1 MDFSWGLFPGS
12 NEPPYQAA
20 RTFLAYSVLLTGLV
34 GTLSVAPLAI
44 WALASVGFR

>member
-1 MDFSWGLFPGS
+1 MDFSSGHFAGS
-12 NEPPYQAA
+12 NEPRFQAA

-44 WALASVGFR
+44 WALTSVGFR